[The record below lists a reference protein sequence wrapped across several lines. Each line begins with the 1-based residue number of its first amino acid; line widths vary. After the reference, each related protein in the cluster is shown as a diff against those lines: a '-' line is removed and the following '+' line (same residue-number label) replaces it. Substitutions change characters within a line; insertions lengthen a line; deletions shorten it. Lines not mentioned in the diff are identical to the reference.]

1 MAPGII
7 LLVIGGIFA
16 FAVKAES
23 SWLDTDMLG
32 LVLMLGGVGF
42 IVRSRMARKEVVTR
56 EVVRRPGRGGDQS
69 SYPRKFALMSCVRE
83 AARKS

>member
-1 MAPGII
+1 MAPGIV

-16 FAVKAES
+16 FAITAES

-42 IVRSRMARKEVVTR
+42 IVRSRMARKEVTTR
-56 EVVRRPGRGGDQS
+56 DVVRGPGPVDASAPEGDVVEHTE
-69 SYPRKFALMSCVRE
+69 LVR
-83 AARKS
+83 RLD

>member
-32 LVLMLGGVGF
+32 LVLMLGGIGF
-42 IVRSRMARKEVVTR
+42 IVRSRMARKEVTTR
-56 EVVRRPGRGGDQS
+56 EVTRHPGPVDASAPEGDVVEQTEVIRRLD
-69 SYPRKFALMSCVRE
+69 
-83 AARKS
+83 

>member
-1 MAPGII
+1 MAPGIV

-16 FAVKAES
+16 FAITAES

-42 IVRSRMARKEVVTR
+42 IVRSRMARKEVTTR
-56 EVVRRPGRGGDQS
+56 EVVRHPGPVDASAPESDVVEQTEVIRRLD
-69 SYPRKFALMSCVRE
+69 
-83 AARKS
+83 

>member
-32 LVLMLGGVGF
+32 LVLMLGGIGF

-56 EVVRRPGRGGDQS
+56 EVVRHPGPVDASAPEGDVVEQTEV
-69 SYPRKFALMSCVRE
+69 VR
-83 AARKS
+83 RLD